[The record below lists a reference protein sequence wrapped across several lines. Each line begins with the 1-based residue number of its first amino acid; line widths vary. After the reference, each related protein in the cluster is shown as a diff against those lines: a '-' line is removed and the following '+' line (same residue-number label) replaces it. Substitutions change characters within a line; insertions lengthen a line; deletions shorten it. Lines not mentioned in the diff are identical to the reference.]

1 IELWLYNY
9 RGYSRTTI
17 DFSQRHHLVKKSQAS
32 DYQHLSDFLHIYDIL
47 KEIISV
53 WKYENLRQ
61 ANVKK
66 IHS

>member
-1 IELWLYNY
+1 M
-9 RGYSRTTI
+9 
-17 DFSQRHHLVKKSQAS
+17 KSQAF
-32 DYQHLSDFLHIYDIL
+32 DYQYLSGFLHIYDIL